1 MARQRTSGGKKKLE
15 WKGEEDKWV
24 DGGKKDESASEKAEE
39 GEEKSLASECALCN
53 TDNNGTNP
61 H

>member
-1 MARQRTSGGKKKLE
+1 MSGGKKKLE

-39 GEEKSLASECALCN
+39 GEEKSLASECTLCN